1 MEPTVPPP
9 PLDAA
14 ALADRI
20 RELPDRP
27 GIYIFKDAAG
37 KVLYVG
43 KATSLRKRAGSYLVR
58 DHEPRLAAMVAE
70 AADVEFVVTD
80 SASEALLLENNWIK
94 RRRPRY
100 NILLR
105 DDKTYPYLKLTVQ
118 EPYPRI
124 AFTRRI
130 RDDGAEYFGPF
141 LPGGLARKAIKLVQ
155 KLFLVRVCQIEI
167 DGSLARPCLYH
178 DMHRCLGPCVAAL
191 TTRERY
197 QEAVQE
203 ARLFLAGRNDLL
215 VRRLKREMW
224 EAAEATQ
231 YEHAARLRDTLAEVE
246 AIGERRKLSS
256 VAGEDLDVYGVHIA
270 GGHAAVA
277 VLIMRGGQI
286 LDRRE
291 LFWEGVG
298 ALSAEHLLSQV
309 LPQIYDRTT
318 FIPKEIHL
326 PAPIEDEAALLDWLS
341 ERKGERVYLRMPAR
355 GAKAERVALA
365 RHNAE
370 MAHRRR
376 FRGEE
381 VAPGAAGLQ
390 RHLRLLDPP
399 RRIEGFDISHLQGGE
414 TVASMVVW
422 EEGRMRKT
430 DYRTFNIRGLDQP
443 DDFAAMRQAVERRYR
458 RRLEEVGE
466 MPDLILIDGGRGQL
480 NAALAALADLGV
492 EETPIVALAKREE
505 ELYLPDLPEPLRLRR
520 ADPALRLLQQIRDE
534 SHRFAVSRHRRRRT
548 ARTLHSRLDD
558 LAGIGPRRRR
568 LLLTHFGSLDRLR
581 EAPLADLIPV
591 LGPTLGPRIYGQLHP
606 PEALSENTAGAGPA
620 EAPDGKPGGA
630 VGGAAA
636 GAAGS
641 APAGAAGGEGAG
653 DGRAAVASGEGAG
666 AAAGAS
672 RPERSG
678 RTGRSARK
686 PGSSSGG

>member
-1 MEPTVPPP
+1 MDSKDSKESTTPAPPGP
-9 PLDAA
+9 ET
-14 ALADRI
+14 LAERI

-37 KVLYVG
+37 KALYVG
-43 KATSLRKRAGSYLVR
+43 KAISLRKRAASYLAR
-58 DHEPRLAAMVAE
+58 EHEPRLAAMVAE
-70 AADVEFVVTD
+70 AADLEFVVTD

-94 RRRPRY
+94 RRKPRY

-118 EPYPRI
+118 EPFPRV

-155 KLFLVRVCQIEI
+155 KLFLVRVCNIEV
-167 DGSLARPCLYH
+167 DGSLPRPCLYY

-197 QEAVQE
+197 AEAVQQ
-203 ARLFLAGRNDLL
+203 ARLFLGGRNDVL

-224 EAAEATQ
+224 EAAEATD
-231 YEHAARLRDTLAEVE
+231 YERAARLRDTLAQVE

-256 VAGEDLDVYGVHIA
+256 VAGEDVDVYGVHVA
-270 GGHAAVA
+270 AGHAAVV
-277 VLIMRGGQI
+277 VLVMRGGQV

-298 ALSAEHLLSQV
+298 QISPELLLSQV
-309 LPQIYDRTT
+309 VPQIYDRTT

-326 PAPIEDEAALLDWLS
+326 PAPIEGEDALLAWLS
-341 ERKGERVYLRMPAR
+341 ERKGERVYLRMPSR
-355 GAKAERVALA
+355 GPKAERVALA

-376 FRGEE
+376 FRGQDFT
-381 VAPGAAGLQ
+381 PGAQSLESHAGL
-390 RHLRLLDPP
+390 LEPP
-399 RRIEGFDISHLQGGE
+399 RRIEGFDISHFQGGE
-414 TVASMVVW
+414 TVASLVVW
-422 EEGRMRKT
+422 EEGRMRKSE
-430 DYRTFNIRGLDQP
+430 YRSFNIRGLDQP

-458 RRLEEVGE
+458 RRLEELGE

-492 EETPIVALAKREE
+492 EETPVVALAKREE
-505 ELYLPDLPEPLRLRR
+505 EIYLPVRPEPLALPRED
-520 ADPALRLLQQIRDE
+520 AGLRLLQQIRDE
-534 SHRFAVSRHRRRRT
+534 AHRFAVSRHRRRRS

-558 LAGIGPRRRR
+558 LPGIGPHRRKR
-568 LLLTHFGSLDRLR
+568 LLTHFGSLEKLR
-581 EAPLADLIPV
+581 EAPVEEVVMV
-591 LGPTLGPRIYGQLHP
+591 LGPVMGRRVFELLH
-606 PEALSENTAGAGPA
+606 AASETDIA
-620 EAPDGKPGGA
+620 A
-630 VGGAAA
+630 VGAL
-636 GAAGS
+636 
-641 APAGAAGGEGAG
+641 P
-653 DGRAAVASGEGAG
+653 GRQ
-666 AAAGAS
+666 
-672 RPERSG
+672 
-678 RTGRSARK
+678 
-686 PGSSSGG
+686 